1 MQIAISSNSLH
12 VLTPSRYVR
21 NNVYLLYF
29 LGNEQQGG
37 ENIKEETGNKP
48 RQAVVI
54 VHENSTSSLF
64 KSSNSTRNIHAKLT
78 CPLTSELYQEL
89 DIFKL
94 GGLYRRKVEWNYQK
108 FRMDNS
114 EWLFKNIFK
123 NILFFHLFQ
132 FNNRFLLY
140 TSIYLN
146 FFLSS

>member
-48 RQAVVI
+48 SQAAVI

-89 DIFKL
+89 DTFKL
-94 GGLYRRKVEWNYQK
+94 EGFLQIVQK
-108 FRMDNS
+108 
-114 EWLFKNIFK
+114 KNGMK
-123 NILFFHLFQ
+123 
-132 FNNRFLLY
+132 
-140 TSIYLN
+140 
-146 FFLSS
+146 LSKISDG